1 MKYIILE
8 LQQFYICRDL
18 KGDNILLD
26 NLNTI
31 KVSDFGFARPC
42 KSKELVKT
50 FAGCISYAPP
60 ELLLRIPYPGP
71 AHDIWSMG
79 MILYQMVSNQTEA
92 EEFSQTFTIV
102 NGTIHIH
109 D

>member
-1 MKYIILE
+1 M
-8 LQQFYICRDL
+8 
-18 KGDNILLD
+18 
-26 NLNTI
+26 NTI

-42 KSKELVKT
+42 KSNQLVKT
-50 FAGCISYAPP
+50 FAGCIQYAPP
-60 ELLLRIPYPGP
+60 EMIQGIPYPGP

-79 MILYQMVSNQTEA
+79 MILYQMVSNQAMTEV
-92 EEFSQTFTIV
+92 FSQTFTII